1 MMGKR
6 NLKIEKTEYLTYN
19 TKPADRQA
27 KKLARYNKIWII

>member
-19 TKPADRQA
+19 TKPVNWRA
-27 KKLARYNKIWII
+27 KKPTKYNKIWII